1 MTKSDNGWRNM
12 GRPDAG
18 VDAGFLFMQYC
29 GGSGAGGC
37 LFPLGVTSAS
47 IFFRMP
53 RVIVR
58 NKRIV
63 FENKE
68 FYGVRIFDNA
78 GSDGLCANSLGTEK
92 GFWIALS
99 AYGQLTEAEVK
110 AKGKFITGA
119 LPYDIEFLA
128 KDIPQPV
135 GGDWLGYIV
144 VQLVWASTGY
154 MNEGGGIP
162 NQNSLRIKK
171 HEYDIQI

>member
-1 MTKSDNGWRNM
+1 MSDNGYQKV

-37 LFPLGVTSAS
+37 LFPLGVTHAE

-53 RVIVR
+53 RFIVR

-68 FYGVRIFDNA
+68 FTGVRIYNNGGA
-78 GSDGLCANSLGTEK
+78 AGLCANSLGVEQ
-92 GFWIALS
+92 GFWMALS
-99 AYGQLTEAEVK
+99 ADGQLTEDEVK
-110 AKGKFITGA
+110 TKGKFITGA

-144 VQLVWASTGY
+144 VQLVWASPLY
-154 MNEGGGIP
+154 LNEGGGIP
-162 NQNSLRIKK
+162 NQNSMRIKK
-171 HEYDIQI
+171 HEYDIQL

>member
-1 MTKSDNGWRNM
+1 MSDNGFQKV
-12 GRPDAG
+12 GRPDSG
-18 VDAGFLFMQYC
+18 VDAGFIFMQYC

-37 LFPLGVTSAS
+37 LFPLGVTMAS

-63 FENKE
+63 FQNKE
-68 FYGVRIFDNA
+68 YFGVRIFNDG
-78 GSDGLCANSLGTEK
+78 GSTGLCANSLGTEQ
-92 GFWIALS
+92 GFWMALS
-99 AYGQLTEAEVK
+99 AYGELTEAEVK
-110 AKGKFITGA
+110 AKGKFITGV

-135 GGDWLGYIV
+135 ESDWLGYVV
-144 VQLVWASTGY
+144 VQLVWASPLY
-154 MNEGGGIP
+154 LNEGKTLP
-162 NQNSLRIKK
+162 DQNSMRIIK

>member
-1 MTKSDNGWRNM
+1 MSDNGFQKV

-37 LFPLGVTSAS
+37 LFPLGVTHAE

-53 RVIVR
+53 RFIVR

-68 FYGVRIFDNA
+68 FSGVRIFTNA
-78 GSDGLCANSLGTEK
+78 GNNGLCANSLGSDV
-92 GFWIALS
+92 GFWMALS
-99 AYGQLTEAEVK
+99 ADGQLTEAQVK
-110 AKGKFITGA
+110 AKGKFISGA

-144 VQLVWASTGY
+144 VQLVWADAGY

-162 NQNSLRIKK
+162 NQSSMRIKK
-171 HEYDIQI
+171 HEYDIQL

>member
-1 MTKSDNGWRNM
+1 MSNSGFKKV
-12 GRPDAG
+12 GRPDSG

-37 LFPLGVTSAS
+37 LFPLGVTHAE

-53 RVIVR
+53 RAIVR
-58 NKRIV
+58 NKRII

-68 FYGVRIFDNA
+68 FSGVRIFTN
-78 GSDGLCANSLGTEK
+78 GGNNGLCANSLGTEA
-92 GFWIALS
+92 GFWMALS
-99 AYGQLTEAEVK
+99 ADGQLTEAQVK

-144 VQLVWASTGY
+144 VQLVWASSGY
-154 MNEGGGIP
+154 LNEGGGIP
-162 NQNSLRIKK
+162 NQSSMRIKK
-171 HEYDIQI
+171 HEYDIQL